1 MLRRT
6 IPGFAFLLGLALA
19 ASAAASDQVPL
30 DRFEKQLR
38 KVAFQGDIFEGKPKP
53 LCRCLTGVLTTAP
66 AAGWITQEMTAADP
80 TRVSLRCAIPS
91 FDADGVLAAVN
102 YCTNWSPL

>member
-1 MLRRT
+1 MHWYRGRS
-6 IPGFAFLLGLALA
+6 IAFIAALALA
-19 ASAAASDQVPL
+19 LAGCSSSDTAGLFDQP
-30 DRFEKQLR
+30 
-38 KVAFQGDIFEGKPKP
+38 
-53 LCRCLTGVLTTAP
+53 TTAP